1 MFVRRLFS
9 AKLVLRGTN
18 EVELF
23 QAFTGLSYNFSDRDF
38 SRRNWS
44 YFDWLRCLLLFISP
58 ISNFALFP
66 VLSRSSK
73 KEVLLS
79 RWRIPR
85 DLLRPSYSPSP
96 SFPLSFC
103 FEAGNWPK
111 KGVGVSLFLF
121 LRPEIISELI
131 PTWTFQ
137 IYIAFNPF
145 LDQMCAFVMFAPF
158 PFSGFAISSLGYRCH
173 YLSRIWQAGKELP
186 NSSAKEPS
194 RSWNFIDS
202 PVVVWTCITAYES
215 QATL

>member
-9 AKLVLRGTN
+9 AKLELRGSN

-23 QAFTGLSYNFSDRDF
+23 QAFTGLYYNISDRI
-38 SRRNWS
+38 SPISWS
-44 YFDWLRCLLLFISP
+44 YLDWLWCLLLFVSP
-58 ISNFALFP
+58 ISNVALFP

-85 DLLRPSYSPSP
+85 DLLRPSYSSSP
-96 SFPLSFC
+96 SFPRSFC

-111 KGVGVSLFLF
+111 KGVGVSLFF
-121 LRPEIISELI
+121 RPEIISELI
-131 PTWTFQ
+131 PIQRWIFKM
-137 IYIAFNPF
+137 YLAFTHF

-194 RSWNFIDS
+194 RSWNFMDP
-202 PVVVWTCITAYES
+202 PVVVWTCLTAYES
-215 QATL
+215 QASL